1 MFCLQCCLLR
11 DELNCTC
18 CTGTKR
24 RVWVLHGLHLASQL
38 NSFLNFYN
46 FENAWSSLK
55 VEVTYFN
62 TDKRWLLIT
71 MWDTVTTTFSSNFSL
86 YSGSKRRVR
95 KYIICL
101 KQATLGNK
109 EYTALLHSFE
119 MMLSVS
125 AAVLWTLIFLLI
137 SPGLNLECHL
147 ASELFFKTKQ
157 KEEKN
162 SSSKWSF
169 QFN

>member
-24 RVWVLHGLHLASQL
+24 RVWVLLGFHLASQL

-62 TDKRWLLIT
+62 TDKRWLIIT
-71 MWDTVTTTFSSNFSL
+71 VWGTVTKTFSSNFSL

-101 KQATLGNK
+101 KQATLGK
-109 EYTALLHSFE
+109 QRVHCITALIRDDA
-119 MMLSVS
+119 LS
-125 AAVLWTLIFLLI
+125 I
-137 SPGLNLECHL
+137 SCCFMGLNISAYLPWIKL
-147 ASELFFKTKQ
+147 GMPFGI
-157 KEEKN
+157 
-162 SSSKWSF
+162 WIIF
-169 QFN
+169 QN